1 MPGQASW
8 GPVKGYV
15 ANNSSAGTK
24 TNTPL
29 IETPQAISVVTSDQ
43 IDAQAAQN
51 LWQALRYTSGV
62 VTGGAGA
69 DSRFQNTYIR
79 GFLADQYLDSLKLV
93 PGAFAVPQIDVY
105 TLQRIDVIH
114 GPASVLY
121 GNGSPGGIIDMIS
134 KRPLAEPFHE
144 VFTQFGNYGLMVGGF
159 DMTGPIDKDGK
170 LLYRLTG
177 VGRQNN
183 TQVDFTEYQR
193 GTIAPSLTWRP
204 TADTTWTILTQFQDE
219 PKAGFFNQL
228 PVRGTAL
235 FNPFGSASTHLYS
248 GEPGYDKYQRTQDH
262 VESLFEH
269 RFNDVL
275 TVRQNFRYMNVHAD
289 VNLVYPTGL
298 QANLQLMNRSVF
310 TTTERLYY
318 LTADNQAE
326 ANFYT
331 GPIKHTIL
339 AGADYQTVQDTK
351 VNGGGTAPAL
361 NMFNPIYGRPIP
373 APVTNLSQ
381 KQDQNQEGYYVQ
393 DQAQFGRVFGIASI
407 RQDHV
412 GTVTNNLLARTA
424 VEEGDKATTKRGGL
438 LYLFDGGLAP
448 YIQYTESFQPTI
460 GTTFNGTP
468 FVPTT
473 GRQNEVGIKYEPPG
487 PQKILAT
494 FAAFDLV
501 QHNVLTPDPLRPLFS
516 VQTGAI
522 QSRGLE
528 FETKATLSEGL
539 NLIASYTYLNQR
551 VTEANDGSLGKRP
564 VGIPQNMGAMWADY
578 TFPRGPL
585 AGFGMAAGVRYLGP
599 SAGDNV
605 NSFFIPDV
613 TLIDAAVH
621 YDFEYLNP
629 TLKGLN
635 LALNAQNLMD
645 TTYVAWCQNQGC
657 YYGLRRQVIATLRYR
672 W

>member
-1 MPGQASW
+1 M
-8 GPVKGYV
+8 
-15 ANNSSAGTK
+15 
-24 TNTPL
+24 
-29 IETPQAISVVTSDQ
+29 
-43 IDAQAAQN
+43 
-51 LWQALRYTSGV
+51 RYTSGV

-105 TLQRIDVIH
+105 TLQQIDVIH

-298 QANLQLMNRSVF
+298 QANLQLINRSVF

-448 YIQYTESFQPTI
+448 YIQYTKSFQPTI

-539 NLIASYTYLNQR
+539 NLIASYTYFKSARHGGERRIVGQASCRHSTEHGSDVGGLYVPPWAARRVRNGGRCQVLGAVCRRQR
-551 VTEANDGSLGKRP
+551 EFVLHSGRDVDRCRGSLRLR
-564 VGIPQNMGAMWADY
+564 ISQSHAQGAQPCTQRAELDGHDLCCLVPK
-578 TFPRGPL
+578 PRLLLWPATPSHRHASL
-585 AGFGMAAGVRYLGP
+585 SLVR
-599 SAGDNV
+599 V
-605 NSFFIPDV
+605 
-613 TLIDAAVH
+613 
-621 YDFEYLNP
+621 
-629 TLKGLN
+629 
-635 LALNAQNLMD
+635 
-645 TTYVAWCQNQGC
+645 
-657 YYGLRRQVIATLRYR
+657 
-672 W
+672 

>member
-1 MPGQASW
+1 
-8 GPVKGYV
+8 
-15 ANNSSAGTK
+15 
-24 TNTPL
+24 L
-29 IETPQAISVVTSDQ
+29 
-43 IDAQAAQN
+43 
-51 LWQALRYTSGV
+51 
-62 VTGGAGA
+62 
-69 DSRFQNTYIR
+69 
-79 GFLADQYLDSLKLV
+79 
-93 PGAFAVPQIDVY
+93 
-105 TLQRIDVIH
+105 
-114 GPASVLY
+114 
-121 GNGSPGGIIDMIS
+121 
-134 KRPLAEPFHE
+134 
-144 VFTQFGNYGLMVGGF
+144 
-159 DMTGPIDKDGK
+159 
-170 LLYRLTG
+170 
-177 VGRQNN
+177 
-183 TQVDFTEYQR
+183 
-193 GTIAPSLTWRP
+193 
-204 TADTTWTILTQFQDE
+204 
-219 PKAGFFNQL
+219 
-228 PVRGTAL
+228 
-235 FNPFGSASTHLYS
+235 
-248 GEPGYDKYQRTQDH
+248 
-262 VESLFEH
+262 
-269 RFNDVL
+269 
-275 TVRQNFRYMNVHAD
+275 
-289 VNLVYPTGL
+289 
-298 QANLQLMNRSVF
+298 
-310 TTTERLYY
+310 
-318 LTADNQAE
+318 
-326 ANFYT
+326 
-331 GPIKHTIL
+331 
-339 AGADYQTVQDTK
+339 
-351 VNGGGTAPAL
+351 
-361 NMFNPIYGRPIP
+361 
-373 APVTNLSQ
+373 
-381 KQDQNQEGYYVQ
+381 
-393 DQAQFGRVFGIASI
+393 
-407 RQDHV
+407 
-412 GTVTNNLLARTA
+412 
-424 VEEGDKATTKRGGL
+424 
-438 LYLFDGGLAP
+438 
-448 YIQYTESFQPTI
+448 FQPTI

-516 VQTGAI
+516 VQTEAI